1 MDYLHLKLNILHRDL
16 KTDNI
21 FLVQKSGEII
31 EVKIGDFGLSL
42 NEVNLYGKSEFNV
55 GALRYIVKKFNYKK
69 NYKIMFLLGWLLEFK
84 SIRWFVKYVNDL
96 FTNDQAEN

>member
-21 FLVQKSGEII
+21 FLVQSGEII

-69 NYKIMFLLGWLLEFK
+69 KLLFF
-84 SIRWFVKYVNDL
+84 IRI
-96 FTNDQAEN
+96 